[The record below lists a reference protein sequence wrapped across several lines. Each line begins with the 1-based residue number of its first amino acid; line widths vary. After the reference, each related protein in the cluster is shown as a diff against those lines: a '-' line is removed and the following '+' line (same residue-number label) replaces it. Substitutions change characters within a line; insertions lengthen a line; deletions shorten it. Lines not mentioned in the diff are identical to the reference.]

1 MRLAAS
7 AAMDHFSHLHALLKE
22 LEPEGIALWE
32 HKYAQETFGS
42 FAVVLGTSH
51 EMARFTWNGQE
62 SILTVE
68 YAAVTPQD
76 ATPSWQHDAYIS
88 VSSDQAVFAEIG
100 SNAVSMLT

>member
-7 AAMDHFSHLHALLKE
+7 AIDHFSHLHTLLKE

-42 FAVVLGTSH
+42 FAVVLGTH
-51 EMARFTWNGQE
+51 HKMARFTWNGQE

-68 YAAVTPQD
+68 YAAVTAQG
-76 ATPSWQHDAYIS
+76 TSLWQHDAYIS
-88 VSSDQAVFAEIG
+88 VPSREDVFAEIG

>member
-42 FAVVLGTSH
+42 FAVVLGAH
-51 EMARFTWNGQE
+51 HKRARFTWNGQE

-68 YAAVTPQD
+68 YAAVTAQG
-76 ATPSWQHDAYIS
+76 ATSPWQHDAYIS
-88 VSSDQAVFAEIG
+88 VSSREDVFAEIG
-100 SNAVSMLT
+100 SNAISMLT